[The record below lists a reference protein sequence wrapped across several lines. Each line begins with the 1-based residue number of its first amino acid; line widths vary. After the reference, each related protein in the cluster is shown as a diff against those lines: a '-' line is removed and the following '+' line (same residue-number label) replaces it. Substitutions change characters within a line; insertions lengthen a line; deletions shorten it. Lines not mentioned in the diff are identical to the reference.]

1 MTMAGYRQTTSTPS
15 KALDSLSLALLFLP
29 QRRSLY
35 MAHESGL
42 ESADKSVSELTEAVK
57 DYDIDPQAEKWLR
70 RKLDWRCALLEL
82 ATMLYRLNESPRILP
97 IVSICYMFLF
107 LDVSSS
113 SLDGQ

>member
-1 MTMAGYRQTTSTPS
+1 MAFTT
-15 KALDSLSLALLFLP
+15 
-29 QRRSLY
+29 
-35 MAHESGL
+35 AHESA
-42 ESADKSVSELTEAVK
+42 EKSVSELTEAVK
-57 DYDIDPQAEKWLR
+57 EYDIDPQAEKRLR

-82 ATMLYRLNESPRILP
+82 ATMLYRLTESPRILP